1 MGIPPDDRSPN
12 DDELSYQELAEQVV
26 ALQLFTEQ
34 LSAETE
40 QLRSENESLR
50 DLVARLEAEL
60 GRHSENSSKPPSQ
73 DPMAPRQS
81 RAERRAAGRAA
92 GRAQGKQP
100 GAPGAHLARRVP
112 DEVVVHPPVCCGGCG
127 ADLAGADVVGEVRRQ
142 VLEIPR
148 IEVRVTDH
156 IAERRRCACGHETTG
171 VFPAEARAPVCWGPE
186 VRAFAV
192 YLMDR
197 QHLPLERTAELLAE
211 LLGANVST
219 GWLSSVQAEA
229 AGRLGPFI
237 TAVKAGL
244 AQAPVV
250 HADETG
256 TRVGTTKRW
265 VHTLATNLLTLL
277 VVHPRRGVEAM
288 EDIGVLA
295 DYAGIIVHDGWAS
308 YDVFTGAG
316 HAQCGAHL
324 IRHLRAVG
332 ETPEFSTWTIQMI
345 EILLAAKAAN
355 EQAADIGLP
364 RVRQR
369 RASAITRRYHDTLD
383 AAFAALP
390 KGPPPRRRHTGG
402 WSTPQ
407 REAWNLATR
416 LRVGAPD
423 VLHLLRDSA
432 VPFDNNTGERAL
444 RMVKLHDK
452 ISGSFRSD
460 DGARAFATIR
470 SYLQTA
476 ALQGHNRLAV
486 LRQLFIEGPW
496 LPQAGVG

>member
-1 MGIPPDDRSPN
+1 LGIPPDDRSPF
-12 DDELSYQELAEQVV
+12 DDEPSYQELAEQVA
-26 ALQLFTEQ
+26 ALQFFTEQ

-40 QLRSENESLR
+40 QLRTENESLR
-50 DLVARLEAEL
+50 DLVARLKAEL

-112 DEVVVHPPVCCGGCG
+112 DEVVVHLPVCCRGCG
-127 ADLAGADVVGEVRRQ
+127 ADLAGAEVVGEIRRQ

-148 IEVRVTDH
+148 IEVCATDH
-156 IAERRRCACGHETTG
+156 IAERRRCSCGHETTG
-171 VFPAEARAPVCWGPE
+171 VFPSEARAPVCWGPE

-211 LLGANVST
+211 LLGAKVST

-229 AGRLGPFI
+229 ADRLGPFI
-237 TAVKAGL
+237 TAVKISL

-295 DYAGIIVHDGWAS
+295 DYAGTIVHDGWAS
-308 YDVFTGAG
+308 YDIFTGAG

-324 IRHLRAVG
+324 IRHLRAGG
-332 ETPEFSTWTIQMI
+332 ETAEFSTWTAPMI

-364 RVRQR
+364 RVRHR
-369 RASAITRRYHDTLD
+369 RANAITKRYQDTLD

-402 WSTPQ
+402 WSTQQ

-416 LRVGAPD
+416 LRAGAPE

-432 VPFDNNTGERAL
+432 VPFDNNAGERAL

-460 DGARAFATIR
+460 DGAQAFATIR

-486 LRQLFIEGPW
+486 LRRLFVDGPW
-496 LPQAGVG
+496 LPQTGVG